1 MIQIQLDAME
11 IQIYS
16 SSSKRIKL
24 KNVEHALI
32 MSTMIMSIVTVLWM
46 LKPLMNVQT
55 MQQQHASAPD
65 SSMAME
71 KVTLIMAA
79 LHSELNKIPKTVS
92 KLLRSMKEQL
102 KLRTPV
108 KNHVLWMIVMIES
121 LRLSMVL
128 AQATSV
134 QYALRLLITLTELLV
149 EVFPDVGEKM
159 QVKIMLLNALLMNT
173 FASLIL
179 KLIGW
184 PRVINGQLSDVP
196 AQQHLLTNVILV
208 QWLAGNIK
216 IALRP
221 VPIICFLHVILV
233 FMRLL

>member
-24 KNVEHALI
+24 KNVEHALT

-92 KLLRSMKEQL
+92 KLLRSMKEQTSDGVL
-102 KLRTPV
+102 I
-108 KNHVLWMIVMIES
+108 KNSVL
-121 LRLSMVL
+121 
-128 AQATSV
+128 
-134 QYALRLLITLTELLV
+134 YACIR
-149 EVFPDVGEKM
+149 
-159 QVKIMLLNALLMNT
+159 
-173 FASLIL
+173 
-179 KLIGW
+179 
-184 PRVINGQLSDVP
+184 
-196 AQQHLLTNVILV
+196 
-208 QWLAGNIK
+208 
-216 IALRP
+216 
-221 VPIICFLHVILV
+221 
-233 FMRLL
+233 